1 MKQMNKFKLSAVAVL
16 LSLGCANATFAE
28 TSFDVNSFQL
38 SGDIQALTD
47 SDQIALAEV
56 LAPFQGKGQTL
67 DRLKQA
73 QKAAQE
79 KLSALGKG
87 QYEIVLPEQ
96 RVEHGNVLFQ
106 LVHRP
111 AQKSHVNYIGS
122 EGFDAKNIENS
133 IPSLKAGKFY
143 EDGRQWF
150 EYREFAMAQENP
162 LKVTRMHYELNPQ
175 NKASELTVAGY
186 SPYGKNRTFVAVDN
200 YGSREFNRGRV
211 TVGHVNANLT
221 GKDDVLS
228 VMALTNFKAP
238 SKSYALGLSYSRPFY
253 DNHQTLGFQ
262 VGYSHLDSEESDGL
276 PSLINRKMARGKTTF
291 AGVNWSYFL
300 PSFDLGVQDQFKI
313 NAGYSY
319 RHYDQRSSLST
330 SMTGFE
336 IPAFAQRFAVA
347 GVNLGVSGEVKI
359 TPDAT
364 INMEVTDY
372 YYSHK
377 IPGSRHMDRIGENYN
392 RDYNIL
398 FYRLGYSQD
407 FANGWNFNTQFAGQY
422 TRQDLSSI
430 DTFAVSGVYGVRGFK
445 YANVSGER
453 ALVWRN
459 EISMPKYTQYKISPY
474 AFYDLGQYRANKV
487 NAANFDSKHHTISST
502 GVGVR
507 AEVAKNLNA
516 DVFMAHRLANSG
528 TDNLNNNR
536 AFVSDKTTFWGR
548 LSYSF

>member
-28 TSFDVNSFQL
+28 TSFDVRSFQL
-38 SGDIQALTD
+38 SGNIQALTD

-56 LAPFQGKGQTL
+56 LAPFQGKDKTL
-67 DRLKQA
+67 DTLKQA
-73 QKAAQE
+73 QKAAQD
-79 KLSALGKG
+79 KLVQLGKE
-87 QYEIVLPEQ
+87 QYELVLPEQ
-96 RVEHGNVLFQ
+96 RVENGNVLFQ
-106 LVHRP
+106 VVHRS
-111 AQKSHVNYIGS
+111 AQKSRVIYQGS

-133 IPSLKAGKFY
+133 LPSLKVAKFY

-186 SPYGKNRTFVAVDN
+186 SPYGKNRSFVAVDN

-238 SKSYALGLSYSRPFY
+238 SKSYALGLAYTRPFY
-253 DNHQTLGFQ
+253 DKHQTLGVQ
-262 VGYSHLDSEESDGL
+262 VGYSHLDSEDSDGL
-276 PSLINRKMARGKTTF
+276 PSLINRKMARGKTTVV
-291 AGVNWSYFL
+291 GVNWSYFL

-330 SMTGFE
+330 TMTGIY
-336 IPAFAQRFAVA
+336 IPTNSQVFSVA
-347 GVNLGVSGEVKI
+347 GVNLGISGEVKI
-359 TPDAT
+359 TPEAT
-364 INMEVTDY
+364 INMELTDY

-377 IPGSRHMDRIGENYN
+377 IPGSRHMDRLGENYN
-392 RDYNIL
+392 RDYNIV

-407 FANGWNFNTQFAGQY
+407 FAEGWNFNTQLSGQY

-430 DTFAVSGVYGVRGFK
+430 DSFSVSGVYGVRGFK

-453 ALVWRN
+453 GLVWRN

-487 NAANFDSKHHTISST
+487 NAENFGNKHHTVSSA
-502 GVGVR
+502 GMGVR
-507 AEVAKNLNA
+507 AEIVKNLNA

-528 TDNLNNNR
+528 ADNLNNNR